1 MSEYNFN
8 VNRVELV
15 LTMRNIK
22 KMRFPRPMRS
32 DPSQSDLN
40 LWCKYLGT
48 NGYRIGDCQHLR
60 EEVEILLKND
70 HLRELLSDRAK
81 NTYDHNRDNTE
92 PSKIGE
98 DPPRLTINM
107 IFENEINIVIFLA
120 AKKTKVFVT
129 HSKRLREVA
138 EDGITFLE
146 EDVDGLVLPHNDA
159 LVISLN
165 ILDFKIKCVLVD
177 PRSSTNIIQLIVLE
191 QAKLTGSIVPATK
204 LLVGFNLANVT
215 TQREI
220 LLPTNAE
227 RVMTTTLFEVV
238 DGYMGYNIILGRQWL
253 HDMNVVPSTYYQL
266 LNFPTLEGIK
276 KRGDQPAAREMNAV
290 SISRSNGKEH
300 AL

>member
-1 MSEYNFN
+1 MAFEADGHGDEHDHSM
-8 VNRVELV
+8 V
-15 LTMRNIK
+15 LEAVGADMVQGK
-22 KMRFPRPMRS
+22 
-32 DPSQSDLN
+32 
-40 LWCKYLGT
+40 G
-48 NGYRIGDCQHLR
+48 
-60 EEVEILLKND
+60 
-70 HLRELLSDRAK
+70 LSSW
-81 NTYDHNRDNTE
+81 T
-92 PSKIGE
+92 S
-98 DPPRLTINM
+98 
-107 IFENEINIVIFLA
+107 A

-129 HSKRLREVA
+129 HSKRLREVT

-238 DGYMGYNIILGRQWL
+238 DSDMGYNIILGRQWL

-290 SISRSNGKEH
+290 SISRSKGKEH